1 MHNFR
6 KLQIWQIGIELNRD
20 VYTLVKS
27 FPAADKYILTS
38 QILRSSISIPSN
50 IAEGSGRKTDKEFKQ
65 YLSIAI
71 GSSYE
76 LETQLIIA
84 ETYGYISSEQLEIIS
99 NKLIELQ
106 KKIVKFRNQLKT
118 QSVVHIP

>member
-6 KLQIWQIGIELNRD
+6 KLQIWQIGIELNKD

-27 FPAADKYILTS
+27 FPTSDKYILTS
-38 QILRSSISIPSN
+38 QILRSTISIPSN
-50 IAEGSGRKTDKEFKQ
+50 IAEGSGRKSEKEFKQ

-84 ETYGYISSEQLEIIS
+84 ETYGYITPEELQIILD
-99 NKLIELQ
+99 KLIELQ
-106 KKIVKFRNQLKT
+106 KKIVKFKNQLTVPK
-118 QSVVHIP
+118 VIIR